1 MISQKRVTLFWPD
14 SCWLLSNRPLYI
26 PDFKPEF
33 RALPAA
39 AWKIGRLG
47 KSVAPRFAD
56 RYLGA
61 FTSALIILPAD
72 AWQGLQNEML
82 PAPADYCFDNSIVV
96 GDWGDARKSRL
107 SLRVQDEAGDI
118 TETELTLP
126 SDEDTRAA
134 LSRMSAR
141 NTIKM
146 GDLLLM
152 PLAIP
157 PVRLTENMHISILA
171 HHEEDN
177 AHLEGDTGHA
187 DDNNDSTILL
197 STRFK

>member
-1 MISQKRVTLFWPD
+1 
-14 SCWLLSNRPLYI
+14 
-26 PDFKPEF
+26 
-33 RALPAA
+33 
-39 AWKIGRLG
+39 
-47 KSVAPRFAD
+47 
-56 RYLGA
+56 
-61 FTSALIILPAD
+61 
-72 AWQGLQNEML
+72 
-82 PAPADYCFDNSIVV
+82 
-96 GDWGDARKSRL
+96 
-107 SLRVQDEAGDI
+107 
-118 TETELTLP
+118 
-126 SDEDTRAA
+126 
-134 LSRMSAR
+134 MSAR